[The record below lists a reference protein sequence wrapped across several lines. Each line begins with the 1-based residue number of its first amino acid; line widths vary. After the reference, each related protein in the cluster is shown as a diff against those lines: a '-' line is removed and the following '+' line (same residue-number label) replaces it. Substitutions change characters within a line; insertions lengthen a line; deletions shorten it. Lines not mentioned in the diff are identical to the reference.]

1 MNMFKVLLVDMS
13 NVSVLDGCDF
23 TTDILNVV
31 FLGGLGNQGLDG
43 MGREFWASIYW
54 DRDLRSY
61 VPGQEFEAL
70 M

>member
-1 MNMFKVLLVDMS
+1 MSYILLVDMS
-13 NVSVLDGCDF
+13 NVSVLHECDF
-23 TTDILNVV
+23 TLGILNVV
-31 FLGGLGNQGLDG
+31 LLGGPRNLGLDG
-43 MGREFWASIYW
+43 MGRNFLASIYW

>member
-1 MNMFKVLLVDMS
+1 MSYISLVDMS
-13 NVSVLDGCDF
+13 KVSVLDGCDF
-23 TTDILNVV
+23 TLGISNVV
-31 FLGGLGNQGLDG
+31 LLGGSGTLGLDG
-43 MGREFWASIYW
+43 MGRDFWAFIYW